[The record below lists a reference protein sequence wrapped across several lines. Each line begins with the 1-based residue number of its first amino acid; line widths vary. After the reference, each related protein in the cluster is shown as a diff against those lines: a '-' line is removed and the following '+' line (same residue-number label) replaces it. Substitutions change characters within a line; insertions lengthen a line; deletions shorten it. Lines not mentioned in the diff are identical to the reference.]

1 VASEATDARGARG
14 STLALV
20 LLATAVLV
28 PLALLVVLRL
38 WPSLDLLW
46 HNNPAHF
53 WLVLAAAATA
63 TALGYAVAVSA
74 RRRHDARLFMVS
86 LAFLAGAGFLGLH
99 ALATPGVL
107 VGPNAGF
114 ELATPV
120 GLVVGSV
127 FAAASAIEFA
137 PETSRRIMARSRAVL
152 AALATLMVIWL
163 IASLAELPPLDEAVH
178 EESLQGWQLALAG
191 AGVLGYGA
199 GSWGYL
205 RLHRRRGAPIV
216 LAFAVAFGLLAAA
229 LIVLAFAANWRVSWW
244 EWHLLML
251 AAFGLI
257 AVAARREWY
266 EERFSALYLEQTLEG
281 TTEASVLFADLESFT
296 PYSERTPPT
305 QVRRMLHAYFSRV
318 IPLMLELGGDVHQL
332 IGDAVMVVF
341 NKNGDQPDHA
351 RLAARAALAFQ
362 EAAAGIAAANPDW
375 PRFRVGVNS
384 GEIASGIVGDRG
396 HRKHDVIGDTVNLAA
411 RLESQA
417 PVGGVLIGE
426 GTRAHLPD
434 GAVVEELPPLLV
446 KGKTE
451 PVTAYVL
458 RHLPPADAGGPG
470 ARGPSQPSS

>member
-1 VASEATDARGARG
+1 MPGGGADRETVRSGRAGPFWLGVA
-14 STLALV
+14 ALG
-20 LLATAVLV
+20 
-28 PLALLVVLRL
+28 PLALLAALLR
-38 WPSLDLLW
+38 WPELDVLW

-53 WLVLAAAATA
+53 WLVLAAAAIA
-63 TALGYAVAVSA
+63 TTLGYNVSVAA
-74 RRRHDARLFMVS
+74 RQRHDARLFMVS

-120 GLVVGSV
+120 GLVIGSL
-127 FAAASAIEFA
+127 FAATSAVEFTPA
-137 PETSRRIMARSRAVL
+137 TSARILARSRALLLSLLGVV
-152 AALATLMVIWL
+152 VIWL
-163 IASLAELPPLDEAVH
+163 AISLAEFPPLDAAVPEEALH
-178 EESLQGWQLALAG
+178 GWQLIFAG
-191 AGVLGYGA
+191 IGVLGYGVGA
-199 GSWGYL
+199 WGYW
-205 RLHRRRGAPIV
+205 RLHARRNAPIV
-216 LAFAVAFGLLAAA
+216 LAFAVAFVLLAVS
-229 LIVLAFAANWRVSWW
+229 LIILAFARSWAVSWW
-244 EWHLLML
+244 EWHVLML
-251 AAFGLI
+251 MAFGLI
-257 AVAARREWY
+257 AVAAHREWH

-281 TTEASVLFADLESFT
+281 TTEASILFADLESFT
-296 PYSERTPPT
+296 PYSERTEAT
-305 QVRRMLHAYFSRV
+305 EVRRMLDAYFSRL
-318 IPLMLELGGDVHQL
+318 IPRMRELGGNVHQL

-341 NKNGDQPDHA
+341 NKHGNQPDHP

-362 EAAAGIAAANPDW
+362 ETAAEVAAANPDW

-434 GAVVEELPPLLV
+434 EAIVEQLPPLQV
-446 KGKTE
+446 KGKDE

-458 RHLPPADAGGPG
+458 HHLPG
-470 ARGPSQPSS
+470 